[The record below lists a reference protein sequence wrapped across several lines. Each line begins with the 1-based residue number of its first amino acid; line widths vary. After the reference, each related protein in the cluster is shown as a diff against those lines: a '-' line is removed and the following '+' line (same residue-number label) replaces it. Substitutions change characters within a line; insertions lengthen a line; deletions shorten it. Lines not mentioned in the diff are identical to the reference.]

1 MNSTYIKLLQSLWIY
16 LDWVKGARE
25 LDSLG
30 DPADEGVV
38 VRPDCEGGEVPL
50 RVAGRVD
57 PDVVSGNAFVAFHS
71 DNGLGDFAT

>member
-1 MNSTYIKLLQSLWIY
+1 M
-16 LDWVKGARE
+16 
-25 LDSLG
+25 
-30 DPADEGVV
+30 
-38 VRPDCEGGEVPL
+38 RPDCEGGEVPL